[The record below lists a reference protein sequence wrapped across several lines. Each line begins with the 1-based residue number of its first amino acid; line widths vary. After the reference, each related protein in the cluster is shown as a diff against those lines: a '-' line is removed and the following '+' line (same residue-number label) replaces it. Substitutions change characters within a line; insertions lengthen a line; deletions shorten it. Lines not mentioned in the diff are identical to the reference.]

1 MKVSKAGDRLMD
13 SSGNSWYLWNVL
25 LDNQRDEYSS
35 IPHIPTI
42 CLTVLDAKGSE
53 ENEAKTQSLT

>member
-1 MKVSKAGDRLMD
+1 MKISKAGDRLMD
-13 SSGNSWYLWNVL
+13 SPGNSWYLWNVL
-25 LDNQRDEYSS
+25 LDNQRDKYSS

-53 ENEAKTQSLT
+53 